1 MNRHINVITSTNNQN
16 IWSIQADGYYRRN
29 VERQMLKDDMSQ
41 DAVDN
46 VFNNAARILQHC
58 PNPYAVENN
67 SKTGIVIGK
76 VQSGK
81 TSNFISVL
89 SLAFDNNYNVAI
101 VLGGNTLE
109 LLKQNASRISSA
121 FNVDPEKLTVL
132 KTNDKRKE
140 V

>member
-67 SKTGIVIGK
+67 SKTGIVIREPFK
-76 VQSGK
+76 NMPASSGIF
-81 TSNFISVL
+81 SIQRHQL
-89 SLAFDNNYNVAI
+89 S
-101 VLGGNTLE
+101 
-109 LLKQNASRISSA
+109 
-121 FNVDPEKLTVL
+121 
-132 KTNDKRKE
+132 
-140 V
+140 